1 MARLQKKHSSKE
13 KKKKQEG
20 EVPTDAAEG
29 KKVAKVVT
37 SGAKIV
43 PSSSKKDIS
52 IKSSASVKSD
62 KKNIFKQGIE
72 YLQEVQ
78 SELKKV
84 TWPTQKQTMGT
95 TLVVIVLV
103 TIVSIFLGLFDF
115 GFSKLIQ
122 AVLA

>member
-13 KKKKQEG
+13 KKKKQESG
-20 EVPTDAAEG
+20 DSKDITEG
-29 KKVAKVVT
+29 KKITKVVPPK
-37 SGAKIV
+37 AKSA
-43 PSSSKKDIS
+43 PSSSKKGDS
-52 IKSSASVKSD
+52 VKSSTSDQSD

-84 TWPTQKQTMGT
+84 TWPTRKQTLGT

-103 TIVSIFLGLFDF
+103 AIVSIFLGLFDM

>member
-13 KKKKQEG
+13 KNKKKEIK
-20 EVPTDAAEG
+20 DSAED
-29 KKVAKVVT
+29 KKTTKVIL
-37 SGAKIV
+37 SGAKDIT
-43 PSSSKKDIS
+43 SSSKKGN
-52 IKSSASVKSD
+52 SVKRSTSTHAD
-62 KKNIFKQGIE
+62 KKNIFQQGIE

-84 TWPTQKQTMGT
+84 TWPTRKQTLGT

-103 TIVSIFLGLFDF
+103 AIVSIFLGMFDY
-115 GFSKLIQ
+115 GFSQLIH

>member
-1 MARLQKKHSSKE
+1 MARLQKKHSSKV
-13 KKKKQEG
+13 KKKRQEG
-20 EVPTDAAEG
+20 DDSIQTTEG
-29 KKVAKVVT
+29 KKIVKAVS
-37 SGAKIV
+37 SGVKNV
-43 PSSSKKDIS
+43 PSSSKKGDLV
-52 IKSSASVKSD
+52 KSSASEKSD

-84 TWPTQKQTMGT
+84 TWPTRKQTMGT

-103 TIVSIFLGLFDF
+103 AIVSIFLGLFDY
-115 GFSKLIQ
+115 GFSQLIH